1 MGRLRWGDYI
11 RIMAMLLLCTVM
23 AFPVVWMVYSSMK
36 PNRIIFTQPWALP
49 KQFTLE
55 PMIKAWRIGELGRYF
70 KNSMIVTGSTVLGI
84 LALSSLTAFAVARL
98 EFPGRKVLFSLFLAG
113 LIIPAQTFVIPLF
126 TLLRKLGLIDTYVGL
141 VLPYVAL
148 GLPMAI
154 FVLQAFFST
163 IPKELDDAA
172 AIDGC
177 GLLGTFLVV
186 ILPISRP
193 ALATIAILST
203 INAWNELLFAML
215 FIRDP
220 VMRTLPIGLYIFYG
234 YHDIDYQ
241 MLFAGLTVATL
252 PLLVFYVF
260 FHRFIIEGLTAG
272 ALKG

>member
-1 MGRLRWGDYI
+1 
-11 RIMAMLLLCTVM
+11 M
-23 AFPVVWMVYSSMK
+23 AFPMVWMVYSSMK
-36 PNRIIFTQPWALP
+36 PNRIIFTRPWALP
-49 KQFTLE
+49 EKFTFE
-55 PMIKAWRIGELGRYF
+55 PMIKAWQVGDLGMYF
-70 KNSMIVTGSTVLGI
+70 RNSMIVASGTVLGI
-84 LALSSLTAFAVARL
+84 LTLGSLAAFAVARL
-98 EFPGRKVLFSLFLAG
+98 EFAGRNVLFGLFLAG

-126 TLLRKLGLIDTYVGL
+126 TLLRKLGLIDTHIGL
-141 VLPYVAL
+141 ILPYIAL

-154 FVLQAFFST
+154 FILQAFFST
-163 IPKELDDAA
+163 LPKELDDAA

-177 GLLGTFLVV
+177 GLFGTFFRV
-186 ILPISRP
+186 IMPISKP

-220 VMRTLPIGLYIFYG
+220 GMRTLPIGLYIFYG
-234 YHDIDYQ
+234 YHDINYQ